1 MRRALLAA
9 LLVLAVG
16 CESGPTEPSRIETL
30 TGTLPRAGSTVATVS
45 MNDTGNLRI
54 IGTEMK
60 VVAADG
66 TETIATSGITV
77 TMGSGSSTDCI
88 ASGTFA
94 LVEGGVLS
102 LGLNKGDYCMRLTEP
117 TRVPEGASL
126 RYALSLEIRD

>member
-9 LLVLAVG
+9 LLVLMVG
-16 CESGPTEPSRIETL
+16 CDSSPTEPSRVETL
-30 TGTLPRAGSTVATVS
+30 SGTLPRAGSTVATVS

-54 IGTEMK
+54 IGNEMK

-66 TETIATSGITV
+66 TETRATSGMTV
-77 TMGSGSSTDCI
+77 TMGNGSATECI
-88 ASGTFA
+88 ASGTFG

-102 LGLNKGDYCMRLTEP
+102 LGLNKGDYCIRLTEP
-117 TRVPEGASL
+117 TQVPEGASL